1 MGAQGLD
8 AFGGSIQKSADTANA
23 SMTTAQKDATAPN
36 ATPGDMIAFQLAA
49 AKFGIVMSA
58 LSNGLK
64 AYTDGMKTPADNA
77 R

>member
-1 MGAQGLD
+1 MGASGLD
-8 AFGGSIQKSADTANA
+8 AFGASLETAANTANGN
-23 SMTTAQKDATAPN
+23 MTTAQTAATAAN